1 MQAVRD
7 VLTATAPIVIPCKL
21 TMLGGRGMTAAAI
34 LVALATY
41 GLMIV
46 AYYLSRYRRMHV
58 AVMAAVIVFDVLMPF
73 YLYMNRDWYH
83 RLIEREEIFSFLLW
97 MHRGLVITLYTLYVL
112 QVQAGRKI
120 LKDKDAERLAH
131 RGQAKAKL

>member
-7 VLTATAPIVIPCKL
+7 VLTAPAPIVITCTL
-21 TMLGGRGMTAAAI
+21 TMQGGRGMTAAAI

-41 GLMIV
+41 GHMIV

-58 AVMAAVIVFDVLMPF
+58 AVKAAEMVFDVLMPF

-83 RLIEREEIFSFLLW
+83 RLIEREEIFSFQLW
-97 MHRGLVITLYTLYVL
+97 MLLVLVITL
-112 QVQAGRKI
+112 
-120 LKDKDAERLAH
+120 
-131 RGQAKAKL
+131 